1 MKIKYNSEMIAG
13 AVFVIVAAVLWL
25 LIPSQIQTMETSSIN
40 AQTIPRVAIGG
51 LFIFSAA
58 LLIQGIF
65 SDEKREVVINKDT
78 FHSESFKN
86 EMRSV
91 VFAVCVIFIP
101 EVRHGSTVESITNLF
116 QSKECFWHRM
126 ALSIGYYP
134 TVIVLAFQYS
144 LHIGIYVLLGLCV
157 SVFCT
162 NRYVFYAMPFLLTR
176 IGMYIGGFVGLY
188 AYIPY
193 GRELL
198 ADGGWGIC
206 LTRNLAA
213 YAVLG
218 FLYYREMKWR
228 GING

>member
-65 SDEKREVVINKDT
+65 SDEKKEVVINKDT

-91 VFAVCVIFIP
+91 VFATIHGESSRILADCLHEAGLGALVGVVGMDRNCPDNLRNTPAEAVRDTEAMLVHTASMPRVGAIVTPRFVPSCTP
-101 EVRHGSTVESITNLF
+101 EMMSALGDLARAKHLPV
-116 QSKECFWHRM
+116 QSH
-126 ALSIGYYP
+126 LSE
-134 TVIVLAFQYS
+134 
-144 LHIGIYVLLGLCV
+144 
-157 SVFCT
+157 
-162 NRYVFYAMPFLLTR
+162 NRSEIEWV
-176 IGMYIGGFVGLY
+176 
-188 AYIPY
+188 
-193 GRELL
+193 RELEP
-198 ADGGWGIC
+198 ASTCYGD
-206 LTRNLAA
+206 A
-213 YAVLG
+213 Y
-218 FLYYREMKWR
+218 RR
-228 GING
+228 

>member
-91 VFAVCVIFIP
+91 VFALFLIAYCFII
-101 EVRHGSTVESITNLF
+101 GIL
-116 QSKECFWHRM
+116 
-126 ALSIGYYP
+126 ALSP
-134 TVIVLAFQYS
+134 LPLF
-144 LHIGIYVLLGLCV
+144 
-157 SVFCT
+157 
-162 NRYVFYAMPFLLTR
+162 
-176 IGMYIGGFVGLY
+176 
-188 AYIPY
+188 
-193 GRELL
+193 
-198 ADGGWGIC
+198 
-206 LTRNLAA
+206 
-213 YAVLG
+213 
-218 FLYYREMKWR
+218 WR
-228 GING
+228 SSF